1 MSRWASSPNVDRDL
15 VAGTLERL
23 PAGIEIVITAEDV
36 RAYKP
41 DLAHFRAFDE
51 RTGARSA
58 WVHVACSLR
67 HDVAPAATLGVPSV
81 WIARGDFLTSADA
94 RPDATLP
101 DLRALP
107 ETLAALS

>member
-1 MSRWASSPNVDRDL
+1 M
-15 VAGTLERL
+15 
-23 PAGIEIVITAEDV
+23 
-36 RAYKP
+36 
-41 DLAHFRAFDE
+41 
-51 RTGARSA
+51 
-58 WVHVACSLR
+58 HVACSLR
-67 HDVAPAATLGVPSV
+67 HDVAPAAALGVPSV